1 MWSRVK
7 RYEAST
13 GRSATSSLVEM
24 TDRLEPAG
32 VDPLG
37 ELRPLLGQ
45 RGVLIGVGGHPAVME
60 IFDHPRTLADQW
72 DAIITSVL
80 ADARL
85 APARPT
91 SGARAR
97 TFAHRVSGRRLARRE
112 RAGAAVAA
120 SARDDLAVI
129 DATVAEAERIVHLA
143 ALNARHDLVGA
154 G

>member
-1 MWSRVK
+1 
-7 RYEAST
+7 
-13 GRSATSSLVEM
+13 
-24 TDRLEPAG
+24 
-32 VDPLG
+32 
-37 ELRPLLGQ
+37 
-45 RGVLIGVGGHPAVME
+45 ME

-72 DAIITSVL
+72 EAIITSVL
-80 ADARL
+80 ADARM
-85 APARPT
+85 AVDRPT
-91 SGARAR
+91 TGARAR
-97 TFAHRVSGRRLARRE
+97 TFAHRVSARPLARRE